1 MWIFCCIFVYINHKK
16 QITMKKIIL
25 IIGILIGLSIG
36 SSAQNTAK
44 EVMDSLYFAEPI
56 TEEEENI
63 LTNTLEYFLNDT
75 TNESPQK
82 FPNQPVGLKMDKID
96 KIYPKEPFN
105 EKIKG
110 FVLSLNNFSSSK
122 DISNLIDSLYELSVE
137 GNNMCFVSCGYD
149 VICDVSR
156 TLVYNQL
163 EEVLLN
169 DLFYNEIQVNV
180 WNEIVFGYG
189 DSYQLDF
196 EIIYDGKIRSFT
208 FDIINKKIRNIT
220 YCWSQIIIHG

>member
-1 MWIFCCIFVYINHKK
+1 
-16 QITMKKIIL
+16 MKKIIL
-25 IIGILIGLSIG
+25 ITGILIGMCLS
-36 SSAQNTAK
+36 SHAQNTAK
-44 EVMDSLYFAEPI
+44 EVLDSLYFAEPI

-63 LTNTLEYFLNDT
+63 LIKTLEYFLNDT

-105 EKIKG
+105 ERIKDI
-110 FVLSLNNFSSSK
+110 VLSLNNYSSSK

-137 GNNMCFVSCGYD
+137 GNNMCLVSCGGI
-149 VICDVSR
+149 ICDVSR

-163 EEVLLN
+163 EEALLN

-196 EIIYDGKIRSFT
+196 EIIHDGKIRSFT
-208 FDIINKKIRNIT
+208 FYIINKKIRNIT

>member
-36 SSAQNTAK
+36 ISAQNTAK

-56 TEEEENI
+56 TEEEEIALINV
-63 LTNTLEYFLNDT
+63 LEYFLNDT

-169 DLFYNEIQVNV
+169 DLFYKEIQVNV
-180 WNEIVFGYG
+180 WNELVFGYG

-196 EIIYDGKIRSFT
+196 EIIHDGKIRSFT

-220 YCWSQIIIHG
+220 YCWSQVITHG

>member
-1 MWIFCCIFVYINHKK
+1 
-16 QITMKKIIL
+16 MKKIIL

-36 SSAQNTAK
+36 ISAQNTAK

-56 TEEEENI
+56 TEEEEIALINV
-63 LTNTLEYFLNDT
+63 LEYFLNDT

-169 DLFYNEIQVNV
+169 DLFYKEIQVNV
-180 WNEIVFGYG
+180 WNELVFGYG

-196 EIIYDGKIRSFT
+196 EIIHDGKIRSFT

-220 YCWSQIIIHG
+220 YCWSQVITHG

>member
-1 MWIFCCIFVYINHKK
+1 
-16 QITMKKIIL
+16 MKKIIL
-25 IIGILIGLSIG
+25 IIGTLIGLWVG
-36 SSAQNTAK
+36 VSAQNSAS

-63 LTNTLEYFLNDT
+63 LIKTLEYFLNDT

-137 GNNMCFVSCGYD
+137 GNNMCLVSCGGI
-149 VICDVSR
+149 ICDASR

-163 EEVLLN
+163 EEALLN